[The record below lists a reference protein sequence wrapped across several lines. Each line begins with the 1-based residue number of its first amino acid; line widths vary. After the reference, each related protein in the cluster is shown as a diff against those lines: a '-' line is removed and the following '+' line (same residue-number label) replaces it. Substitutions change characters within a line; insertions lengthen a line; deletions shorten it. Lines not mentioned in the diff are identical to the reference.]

1 MENLTLNDIY
11 SLNQAIQK
19 IYALSSSIDFGLDTN
34 RIIHQLVSHDIQAF
48 HVTNIRTGQVI
59 DTLEPGVPDIS
70 TELRTELVATRNRYF
85 FEHPVAANFPQTM
98 HGAYKISDFIS
109 SEELHSREALYQNY
123 LRPLGLE
130 DQMMLFLPNA
140 SGNMARL
147 GDAGATFAGYSLNR
161 SQRSFTERD
170 RLILNLLRP
179 HLFQAYCNVQR
190 YDRLQQKFDQLQ
202 DFVQDAAMI
211 ALNAEGRVQ
220 LTTPQASIWLEAYFP
235 KPSSIWVLP
244 DRLWSWIK
252 HQAASLRNTVDPRPP
267 CLPLRIQQAD
277 RQLVIRLIL
286 KPAENRYLL
295 LLEEQTTSLLG
306 SLELLGLSQR
316 ETAVLGWVLQG
327 KENKTIAMELGVSES
342 TVRRH
347 LESIYG
353 KFGVSSRTGAIAYA
367 LQKLGLLNS

>member
-11 SLNQAIQK
+11 SLNQAIQQ
-19 IYALSSSIDFGLDTN
+19 IYALSSAINFGSDTM
-34 RIIHQLVSHDIQAF
+34 RIVNQLVPHDIPAF
-48 HVTNIRTGQVI
+48 HITNMRTGQVT
-59 DTLEPGVPDIS
+59 DTFEPGVPDIS
-70 TELRTELVATRNRYF
+70 TELRTELTATRDQHL

-109 SEELHSREALYQNY
+109 SQELHKREALYQSFC
-123 LRPLGLE
+123 RPLGIE
-130 DQMMLFLPNA
+130 DQMMLFLPNT
-140 SGNMARL
+140 SGNTMQ

-170 RLILNLLRP
+170 RLTLNLLRL

-190 YDRLQQKFDQLQ
+190 YHQLQQKFDRLQ
-202 DFVQDAAMI
+202 DFIQDAAMI
-211 ALNAEGRVQ
+211 ALNAEGRIQ

-235 KPSSIWVLP
+235 KPSSVWVLP
-244 DRLWSWIK
+244 DRLWSWVK
-252 HQAASLRNTVDPRPP
+252 HQAASLRNTIDPNPP

-286 KPAENRYLL
+286 KPMENRYLL

-327 KENKTIAMELGVSES
+327 KENKAIAMELGVGES

-367 LQKLGLLNS
+367 LKKLGLLNS

>member
-19 IYALSSSIDFGLDTN
+19 IYALSSSIDFGLDTIRMVN
-34 RIIHQLVSHDIQAF
+34 QLIPHDIPAF
-48 HVTNIRTGQVI
+48 HITNMRTGQVT
-59 DTLEPGVPDIS
+59 DTFEPGVPDIS
-70 TELRTELVATRNRYF
+70 TELRTELTATRDQHL
-85 FEHPVAANFPQTM
+85 FEHPVAQNFRQTM

-109 SEELHSREALYQNY
+109 SQELYSKEALYQSFC
-123 LRPLGLE
+123 RPLGIE
-130 DQMMLFLPNA
+130 DQMMLFLPNS
-140 SGNMARL
+140 SGNTMQL
-147 GDAGATFAGYSLNR
+147 GDADAMFAGYSLNR

-170 RLILNLLRP
+170 RLMLNLLRP

-190 YDRLQQKFDQLQ
+190 YHQLQQKFDRLQ
-202 DFVQDAAMI
+202 DCVQDAAMV
-211 ALNAEGRVQ
+211 ALNAEGRIQ

-235 KPSSIWVLP
+235 KSTSVWVLP

-252 HQAASLRNTVDPRPP
+252 HQAANLRNTTDPSPP

-327 KENKTIAMELGVSES
+327 KENKAIAMELGVGES

-353 KFGVSSRTGAIAYA
+353 KFGVSSRTGAIAHA